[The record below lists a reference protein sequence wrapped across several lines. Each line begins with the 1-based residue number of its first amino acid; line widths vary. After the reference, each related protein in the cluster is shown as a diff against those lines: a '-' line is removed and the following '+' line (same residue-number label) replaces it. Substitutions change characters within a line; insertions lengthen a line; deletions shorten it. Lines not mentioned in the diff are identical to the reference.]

1 MPLTNTQ
8 YDQIMRGYQDRQLK
22 RQRLI
27 DTRREEIATT
37 IPQISKLDA
46 DIASLS
52 VKRARQLLD
61 GDASALKDLHEQI
74 QALSLQ
80 KQQLLQDH
88 GYPADYFQPP
98 FTCPD
103 CQDTGYIGHERCH
116 CLKQAAI
123 DLVYTQSNLQ
133 GILEQENF
141 ASFSLDYYDNH
152 IYDENTRISSF
163 EAAQNALLQCRRFV
177 DTFDSD
183 FENLLLFGDTGVG
196 KTFLSNCVAKELLD
210 TGHSVIYFS
219 AHHLFDLLAQKTF
232 ARDPQAAE
240 SYRNIF
246 DCDLLIID
254 DLGTELINTFTASQM
269 FYCVNERLNRNKG
282 TIISTNLTLGELQ
295 DAFTERVTS
304 RIMSRYKIIPLIG
317 DDLRLV
323 RRGFMRR
330 G

>member
-27 DTRREEIATT
+27 DTRREEIAAT

-254 DLGTELINTFTASQM
+254 DLGTELTNHFTTSQ
-269 FYCVNERLNRNKG
+269 FFVCLNERIRKETSTL
-282 TIISTNLTLGELQ
+282 ISTNLQLFDIATIYS
-295 DAFTERVTS
+295 ERIFS
-304 RIMSRYKIIPLIG
+304 RISNSFTILHLFGKDIRISKKLAEK
-317 DDLRLV
+317 
-323 RRGFMRR
+323 
-330 G
+330 